1 MDIEGAEMLILE
13 NTKKVFKKMV
23 YEWSFDIDKN
33 LNRFRECCNLLM
45 QRYEMKF
52 IDKRF
57 YDLVVP
63 PGFVAPCTNVF
74 CYEKN

>member
-1 MDIEGAEMLILE
+1 ME
-13 NTKKVFKKMV
+13 
-23 YEWSFDIDKN
+23 
-33 LNRFRECCNLLM
+33 
-45 QRYEMKF
+45 RYEMKI

-63 PGFVAPCTNVF
+63 PGFVTPCTNVF